1 MFIILVMVCMLILAH
16 LPKRFVAHSKSIRLP
31 AKLQLKK
38 TVRGELCLPITV
50 FRYPSTSSGRTEN

>member
-1 MFIILVMVCMLILAH
+1 MITDINIGKAHVFILLTN
-16 LPKRFVAHSKSIRLP
+16 RLP

-50 FRYPSTSSGRTEN
+50 FRYPSTSSGRTENLVLQEV